1 MADISTVTMPNGT
14 VYNLKDAALRAALNE
29 IPNVFLNSTQAQ
41 DISKAGDVLFE
52 LVTKSE
58 E

>member
-1 MADISTVTMPNGT
+1 MADISTVTMLNGT
-14 VYNLKDAALRAALNE
+14 VYNLKDAALRAALDE
-29 IPNVFLNSTQAQ
+29 TQSVFLSSTQAQ
-41 DISKAGDVLFE
+41 DISKAGDVLFD